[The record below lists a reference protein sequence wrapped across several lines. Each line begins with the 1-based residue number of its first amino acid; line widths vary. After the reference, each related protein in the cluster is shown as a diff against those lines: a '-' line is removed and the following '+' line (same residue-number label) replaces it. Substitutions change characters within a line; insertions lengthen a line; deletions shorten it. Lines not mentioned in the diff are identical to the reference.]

1 MFPETAEGYEF
12 LRMKPLGPRLMREGR
27 DYPATRDHDEFFND
41 KAIHESD
48 PFYNTA
54 LLDSFDLSTTTES
67 TFKQR
72 GSNRF
77 SPVVQYVRSPV
88 RVSRLPSIPRYD
100 REHVSFLAGIRI
112 IQTGR
117 STDKYSG
124 YQVMRLAT
132 ELMPTY
138 AAILGIHHAIYPT
151 FLSFTCYN
159 S

>member
-1 MFPETAEGYEF
+1 
-12 LRMKPLGPRLMREGR
+12 MKPHGPRLMREGR
-27 DYPATRDHDEFFND
+27 DYPPIRDQEEFFSD
-41 KAIHESD
+41 RVIPESD
-48 PFYNTA
+48 PFYNSA

-72 GSNRF
+72 SSNRF
-77 SPVVQYVRSPV
+77 SPVVQNLRSPV
-88 RVSRLPSIPRYD
+88 RVSRLPSTPRYD

-138 AAILGIHHAIYPT
+138 AAILGISSSL
-151 FLSFTCYN
+151 LSSNDSKLVF
-159 S
+159 